1 MKIKLTE
8 SQLSRIVEDNLHPKE
23 ERFLDKFF
31 DRVEDLHP
39 KHALGVYFG
48 EFGFDERMFK
58 HSKRIRDWFENTIL
72 PALSGGHI
80 RQHDSRLIPIIE
92 IFIDEEISEIVG
104 SDVNPL
110 KKFISLNK
118 LQKSLVD
125 RFGIRGVESKI
136 LKEIM
141 GGLIDDI
148 ASYLF
153 DNYEPRE
160 AIRIASNIKKSMNYS
175 DVENLTRIV
184 KDFAEKNGITL
195 FKQKEMTGYGRGAR
209 RGYSFDKRDN
219 SMIRDLINYML
230 DTPKKTKRGFLNY
243 IGSQGGSGQFSQF
256 WSAANA
262 AGIIEKIGGGSNVT
276 YKLGPNYK
284 SFEDGNLVAF

>member
-23 ERFLDKFF
+23 ERFLNKFF
-31 DRVEDLHP
+31 DRVEDLSP
-39 KHALGVYFG
+39 KDALQVYFR
-48 EFGFDERMFK
+48 EFGFDVRMYK

-72 PALSGGHI
+72 RGLRGGWI
-80 RQHDSRLIPIIE
+80 SNVDKRLESILE
-92 IFIDEEISEIVG
+92 IFIEEEIEEIVG
-104 SDVNPL
+104 SDKNPL
-110 KKFISLNK
+110 EKYNSLNK
-118 LQKSLVD
+118 LRKSLEVKF
-125 RFGIRGVESKI
+125 RIRGVESKI
-136 LKEIM
+136 LNEIM
-141 GGLIDDI
+141 GGMVDDVV
-148 ASYLF
+148 SYLF

-160 AIRIASNIKKSMNYS
+160 AIRIASNIKKSMNNN
-175 DVENLTRIV
+175 DKENLTRTV

-195 FKQKEMTGYGRGAR
+195 FKQKMVGRDR
-209 RGYSFDKRDN
+209 SGYSFKKRDN

-243 IGSQGGSGQFSQF
+243 IGSQDGPGQFSQF

-262 AGIIEKIGGGSNVT
+262 AGIIEKVGGGSNVT

-284 SFEDGNLVAF
+284 AFEEGNLVAF

>member
-23 ERFLDKFF
+23 ERFLNKFF
-31 DRVEDLHP
+31 DRVENLNTMS
-39 KHALGVYFG
+39 ALDVYFK

-72 PALSGGHI
+72 PTLRGYNIQRA
-80 RQHDSRLIPIIE
+80 DVRLTSILESFIE
-92 IFIDEEISEIVG
+92 EEIEEIVG
-104 SDVNPL
+104 SNKNPL
-110 KKFISLNK
+110 EKYNSLNK
-118 LQKSLVD
+118 LRKLASD
-125 RFGIRGVESKI
+125 RFGIGGVEYKI

-141 GGLIDDI
+141 GGMVDDVV
-148 ASYLF
+148 SYLF

-160 AIRIASNIKKSMNYS
+160 AIKIASTIKNNMDYNDRENINR
-175 DVENLTRIV
+175 TV
-184 KDFAEKNGITL
+184 KYFAEKNGVTL
-195 FKQKEMTGYGRGAR
+195 FDKMRGGYTFKR
-209 RGYSFDKRDN
+209 RDDT
-219 SMIRDLINYML
+219 MIRDLVNYMN

-243 IGSQGGSGQFSQF
+243 IGSEDRPGQFSQF
-256 WSAANA
+256 WSAANS

-284 SFEDGNLVAF
+284 AFEEGNLVAF

>member
-31 DRVEDLHP
+31 DRVADLSP
-39 KHALGVYFG
+39 KEALQVYFR
-48 EFGFDERMFK
+48 EFGFDVRMYK
-58 HSKRIRDWFENTIL
+58 HSKRIRDWFKNTIL
-72 PALSGGHI
+72 PGLRGGWVGHV
-80 RQHDSRLIPIIE
+80 DKSLIAILETFIE
-92 IFIDEEISEIVG
+92 KEIEEVLG
-104 SDVNPL
+104 SDKNPIE
-110 KKFISLNK
+110 KYNSLNK
-118 LQKSLVD
+118 LQLLK
-125 RFGIRGVESKI
+125 RFGVRGVESTI

-141 GGLIDDI
+141 DGMVDDVV
-148 ASYLF
+148 SYLF
-153 DNYEPRE
+153 DKYEPRE
-160 AIRIASNIKKSMNYS
+160 AIRIASNIKKSMNYN
-175 DVENLTRIV
+175 DIENLTRTV

-195 FKQKEMTGYGRGAR
+195 FKQKMIGRNR
-209 RGYSFDKRDN
+209 SGYSFNKRDN

-243 IGSQGGSGQFSQF
+243 IGSQDGPGQFSQF

-262 AGIIEKIGGGSNVT
+262 AGIIEKVGGGSNVT

-284 SFEDGNLVAF
+284 AFEEGNLVAF

>member
-31 DRVEDLHP
+31 DRVENLYTKD
-39 KHALGVYFG
+39 ALQVYFR

-58 HSKRIRDWFENTIL
+58 HSKRIRDWFENIIL
-72 PALSGGHI
+72 PGLRGGWI
-80 RQHDSRLIPIIE
+80 DNVDKRLESILETFIE
-92 IFIDEEISEIVG
+92 EEIEEIVG
-104 SDVNPL
+104 SDKNPL
-110 KKFISLNK
+110 EKYSSLNK
-118 LQKSLVD
+118 LRKTLED
-125 RFGIRGVESKI
+125 RFGVRGVESKI
-136 LKEIM
+136 LNEIM
-141 GGLIDDI
+141 GGMVDDVV
-148 ASYLF
+148 SYLF
-153 DNYEPRE
+153 DNYGPRE
-160 AIRIASNIKKSMNYS
+160 AIRIASNIKKSMNYN
-175 DVENLTRIV
+175 DVENLTRTV

-195 FKQKEMTGYGRGAR
+195 FKKKMVGRSR
-209 RGYSFDKRDN
+209 SGYSFNKRDN

-262 AGIIEKIGGGSNVT
+262 AGIIEKVGGGSNVT

-284 SFEDGNLVAF
+284 AFEEGNLVAF

>member
-31 DRVEDLHP
+31 DRVENLYTKD
-39 KHALGVYFG
+39 ALQVYFR

-58 HSKRIRDWFENTIL
+58 HSKRIRDWFENIIL
-72 PALSGGHI
+72 PGLRGGWI
-80 RQHDSRLIPIIE
+80 DNVDKRLESILETFIE
-92 IFIDEEISEIVG
+92 EEIEEIVG
-104 SDVNPL
+104 SDKNPL
-110 KKFISLNK
+110 EKYSSLNK
-118 LQKSLVD
+118 LRKTLED
-125 RFGIRGVESKI
+125 RFGVRGVESKI
-136 LKEIM
+136 LNEIM
-141 GGLIDDI
+141 GGMVDDVV
-148 ASYLF
+148 SYLF

-160 AIRIASNIKKSMNYS
+160 AIRIASNIKKSMNYN
-175 DVENLTRIV
+175 DVENLTRTV

-195 FKQKEMTGYGRGAR
+195 FKKKMVGRSR
-209 RGYSFDKRDN
+209 SGYSFNKRDN

-262 AGIIEKIGGGSNVT
+262 AGIIEKVGGGSNVT

-284 SFEDGNLVAF
+284 AFEEGNLVAF